1 MKGSLQVKNGKYYAV
16 LAYKDENGKD
26 TRKWISTGL
35 EEKGNKRKAEAKLN
49 EILQEYNN
57 GNLLEVKTNRTNDML
72 FGDYLKQWLLTRKN
86 DVEEDT
92 YQGYQFSI
100 KRLSEFFDKKNIY
113 LQDLKPYDLQSFYNL
128 LYSEGKSGNTA
139 VHYHVIMREAL
150 KEAVRLNL
158 VDKNVADLV
167 DRPKKVKY
175 ETNFYNKNEL
185 QKLFEVVK
193 GDPLELIV
201 YITAY
206 YGLRRSEVVGLKWSA
221 IDFENKIIK
230 INHKVVPIKGKLIAK
245 NKMKNK
251 SSNRTLPLIPQIE
264 QMLLDEKSKQEQNR
278 ILYGNSYNKNYLD
291 YVCVNSLGELIKPEF
306 LSHHFKLIQR
316 KHGLKEIRF
325 HDLRHSCASLMLAN
339 GVQMKQIQE
348 WLGHS
353 TFNTTA
359 DTYAHLDYSSK
370 LSSANTISNALSFEE
385 QEITNADQQEIDKE
399 IAELERMLEEKR
411 KLKKKKDFEM

>member
-57 GNLLEVKTNRTNDML
+57 GNLLEAKTSRTNDML

-175 ETNFYNKNEL
+175 ETNFYNKDEL

-193 GDPLELIV
+193 GDPLELII

-230 INHKVVPIKGKLIAK
+230 IIINII
-245 NKMKNK
+245 
-251 SSNRTLPLIPQIE
+251 
-264 QMLLDEKSKQEQNR
+264 
-278 ILYGNSYNKNYLD
+278 
-291 YVCVNSLGELIKPEF
+291 
-306 LSHHFKLIQR
+306 
-316 KHGLKEIRF
+316 
-325 HDLRHSCASLMLAN
+325 
-339 GVQMKQIQE
+339 
-348 WLGHS
+348 
-353 TFNTTA
+353 
-359 DTYAHLDYSSK
+359 
-370 LSSANTISNALSFEE
+370 
-385 QEITNADQQEIDKE
+385 
-399 IAELERMLEEKR
+399 
-411 KLKKKKDFEM
+411 